1 MSGSASPAPTVGFL
15 GPPGTFTEEAL
26 LSQPDLASADLV
38 PLPTFTAVL
47 AAVEDGRTDLGFIA
61 IENSIEG
68 TVNANLDALVFERDL
83 LIVREVILA
92 VQQNLLA
99 PLGTRLADV
108 QRVLSYPHA
117 TAQSRQWLQ
126 ATLPEVE
133 EVAATSTAEGVR
145 IVGDERPPGT
155 AAIGTRLAAT

>member
-47 AAVEDGRTDLGFIA
+47 AAVEEARTDLGFIA

-83 LIVREVILA
+83 LIVREVVLT

-99 PLGTRLADV
+99 PPGMRLVDV
-108 QRVLSYPHA
+108 KRVGSF
-117 TAQSRQWLQ
+117 RQ
-126 ATLPEVE
+126 AT
-133 EVAATSTAEGVR
+133 
-145 IVGDERPPGT
+145 
-155 AAIGTRLAAT
+155 